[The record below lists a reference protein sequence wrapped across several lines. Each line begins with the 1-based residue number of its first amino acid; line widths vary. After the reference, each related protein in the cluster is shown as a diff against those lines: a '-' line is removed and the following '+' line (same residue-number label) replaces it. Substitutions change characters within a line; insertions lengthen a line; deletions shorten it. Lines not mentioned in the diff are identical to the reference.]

1 MGTRDRMV
9 DAAAHVMRTHG
20 LAHAT
25 TKQIAKQA
33 GYSEAALYK
42 HFRDKTELFIAVLT
56 ERVANPLVELLGQLH
71 QRVGQGELR
80 DTLTELARAAIGFY
94 RQNFP
99 MAASVF
105 AEPRLLAEHARAL
118 RALGGGPAHVNE
130 ALADYLAAEQRLG
143 RVESG
148 ADPLACAALL
158 MGACF
163 QHAFLG
169 YFADAP
175 DDAAP
180 DDAADQ
186 RFASSLVGTL
196 ATGLLPA

>member
-9 DAAAHVMRTHG
+9 DAAAHVMRTRG

-25 TKQIAKQA
+25 TKQIAKEA

-56 ERVANPLVELLGQLH
+56 ERAPDPLVALLGELR
-71 QRVGQGELR
+71 QRVGQAELR
-80 DTLTELARAAIGFY
+80 ETLTELALAAIGFY
-94 RQNFP
+94 RKNFP

-118 RALGGGPAHVNE
+118 RELGRGPAHVNE
-130 ALADYLAAEQRLG
+130 ALADYLAAEQQLG
-143 RVESG
+143 RVASG
-148 ADPLACAALL
+148 ADPRASAALL

-169 YFADAP
+169 YFADSP
-175 DDAAP
+175 DA
-180 DDAADQ
+180 DDGAD
-186 RFASSLVGTL
+186 RRVASSLVGTL
-196 ATGLLPA
+196 AAGLFPA